1 MTIARLDP
9 LELGDYKDSS
19 LCPWRSRNEAAHQ
32 MSFAVSVRGGNRYW
46 VQRAGGGVHSVFMCI
61 YGGVYYADCDCHD
74 WTAYGAGFNRACI
87 HIWRVIQTQAV
98 GVC

>member
-1 MTIARLDP
+1 MPFASVDLSEIGNYNER
-9 LELGDYKDSS
+9 S

-32 MSFAVSVRGGNRYW
+32 MVIAVASRGGNRYL
-46 VQRAGGGVHSVFMCI
+46 VQRAGGGVHSVFICL
-61 YGGVYYADCDCHD
+61 YGGVYWADCDCHD
-74 WTAYGAGFNRACI
+74 WTAYGAGFHRACV

>member
-1 MTIARLDP
+1 MSFASVDP

-19 LCPWRSRNEAAHQ
+19 LCPWRSRNEAARQ
-32 MSFAVSVRGGNRYW
+32 VAFAVAMRGGDLYW
-46 VQRAGGGVHSVFMCI
+46 VWRAGGVVHDVRVCMT
-61 YGGVYYADCDCHD
+61 GGVYYADCDCHD
-74 WTAYGAGFNRACI
+74 WTAYGAGFHRACV

>member
-1 MTIARLDP
+1 MPLTSIDP
-9 LELGDYKDSS
+9 LEFGNYKESS

-32 MSFAVSVRGGNRYW
+32 LGFYVYD
-46 VQRAGGGVHSVFMCI
+46 AGGGVYWVRRS
-61 YGGVYYADCDCHD
+61 GGVWHQVPVCLAAGVYHADCDCHD
-74 WTAYGAGFNRACI
+74 WTAYGAGFHRACI